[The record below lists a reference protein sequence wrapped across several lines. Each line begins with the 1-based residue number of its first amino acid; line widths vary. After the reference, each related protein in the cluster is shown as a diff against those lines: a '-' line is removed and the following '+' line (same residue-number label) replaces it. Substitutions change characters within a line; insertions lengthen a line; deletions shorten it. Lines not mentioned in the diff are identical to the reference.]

1 MSPIKPRFL
10 LIASALAIVTVVALS
25 SYIFFYRK
33 APAQKNLQALAIESK
48 GLLEFSAE
56 NDKINK
62 VSLAD
67 KKLAEQM
74 MPVITLIGDAKDV
87 VKDRQAIAALNEMI
101 GKYPNYSDLYF
112 LRATVS
118 VAAGD
123 KDYQQILSDID
134 KAIQFHS
141 SPKYEKMLES
151 TAEMYVLRA
160 KVDILADN
168 NKQAVNDIE
177 MAVKGDPSHNPFNNG
192 GVKPEEDFNPTA
204 LQKRDF
210 DSLVVQYPD
219 DYRVYMFRGLFYG
232 SFTGYDEQYYAP
244 ALDDLRHARNLNPNS
259 ALVDYLLGSVYQKG
273 AFFTKAA
280 AADISESGGYR
291 DKAHAVALQYFNEA
305 IKLDP
310 KFTEAQAQVAESLY
324 SLRRYSEA
332 IPYYGTVIAINPNRY
347 GAYNDRGLAKT
358 YVNDNY
364 GAIED
369 FSESIR
375 LEKTRTDSSLDNTY
389 ENRAAAEVK
398 IRDFERAVDDYGRA
412 IGIKFSSQVFLMSV
426 SQIRSIYPEFHDIS
440 DPDLLEGLRQKYFP
454 AMSYSDFSGQ
464 YQKNNKPFEDFI
476 LAGLYADRG
485 DSYLAEGNF
494 KKAANEYGRALHSD
508 STYVFDRWKG
518 ISKVPDTEVS
528 IDTRTLNFSQGSI
541 VSLWIKTVHS
551 KSPIYAEANYQ
562 IDCPNEKIKVISSV
576 NYNSLDQVL
585 DSKEF
590 KGDWES
596 IVPESLGEILHK
608 GMCEGR

>member
-1 MSPIKPRFL
+1 MSPLKSRFL
-10 LIASALAIVTVVALS
+10 LIASALAIVTLVALS
-25 SYIFFYRK
+25 SYIFFHRK
-33 APAQKNLQALAIESK
+33 PPAQKNLQALAIESK

-56 NDKINK
+56 NDKANK
-62 VSLAD
+62 ISPED

-74 MPVITLIGDAKDV
+74 MPVITLIGDAKDAA
-87 VKDRQAIAALNEMI
+87 KDRQAIAALNDMI
-101 GKYPNYSDLYF
+101 GKYPDYSDLYF

-123 KDYQQILSDID
+123 KDYQQVLSDID

-141 SPKYEKMLES
+141 SPKYDKMLDS

-177 MAVKGDPSHNPFNNG
+177 MAVKGDPSHNPFNTG
-192 GVKPEEDFNPTA
+192 GVKPEEDSNPTA

-232 SFTGYDEQYYAP
+232 SFTSYDEQYYAP
-244 ALDDLRHARNLNPNS
+244 ALDDLRHARNLNLNS

-280 AADISESGGYR
+280 ASDISESGGYK
-291 DKAHAVALQYFNEA
+291 DKANTVALQYFNEA

-324 SLRRYSEA
+324 NLRRYSEA
-332 IPYYGTVIAINPNRY
+332 IPYYSTVIEFDPNRY

-358 YVNDNY
+358 YVNNSY

-375 LEKTRTDSSLDNTY
+375 LKKTESDFALDNTY
-389 ENRAAAEVK
+389 ENRAAAYVK
-398 IRDFERAVDDYGRA
+398 VRDFQRAVEDYSRA

-426 SQIRSIYPEFHDIS
+426 TQIRSIYPEFRDIP
-440 DPDLLEGLRQKYFP
+440 DQDLLEGLRQKYFP
-454 AMSYSDFSGQ
+454 TMSYSDFSGQ

-476 LAGLYADRG
+476 LAGLYVDRA

-494 KKAANEYGRALHSD
+494 GKAASEYARAIHSD
-508 STYVFDRWKG
+508 STYVFDRWKV
-518 ISKVPDTEVS
+518 ISKAPDTEVS
-528 IDTRTLNFSQGSI
+528 IDSQTLNFSQGNI
-541 VSLWIKTVHS
+541 VSLWTKTVRP
-551 KSPIYAEANYQ
+551 KSPIYSEENYQ
-562 IDCPNEKIKVISSV
+562 IDCASEKIKLISSV
-576 NYNSLDQVL
+576 NYNSDQVL
-585 DSKEF
+585 NSKEF
-590 KGDWES
+590 KGDWGS
-596 IVPESLGEILHK
+596 VAPESLGELLYN
-608 GMCEGR
+608 GMCGNK